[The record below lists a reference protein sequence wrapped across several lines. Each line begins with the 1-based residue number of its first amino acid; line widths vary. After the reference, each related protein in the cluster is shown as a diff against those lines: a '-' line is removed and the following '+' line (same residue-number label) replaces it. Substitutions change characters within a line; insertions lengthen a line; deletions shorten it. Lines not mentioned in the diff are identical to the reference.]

1 MAWLRRI
8 GIFAAAV
15 IALEVIAAVGI
26 FLLGPDAMQKLL
38 AFYAP
43 AGDPTVLVKNPLP
56 DGAEEKCSTYQG
68 EVFCIRDAPVATVAD
83 TVTTPPSAA
92 GLKERR
98 CATYEGHTICLEE
111 GR

>member
-8 GIFAAAV
+8 GIIAAVV

-43 AGDPTVLVKNPLP
+43 TGDPTVLIKNQLP
-56 DGAEEKCSTYQG
+56 DGAQEKCSTYQG
-68 EVFCIRDAPVATVAD
+68 EVFCIRDAPETAVAD
-83 TVTTPPSAA
+83 TSTPLPPTP
-92 GLKERR
+92 GLEARR